1 MFESVSGKFYE
12 YISIFSIPISL
23 YIIMRYMYLTSA
35 KPKIARNTEK
45 AFFDKGIIIA
55 ALILLAILFFSFY
68 FEKIVEIMK

>member
-1 MFESVSGKFYE
+1 
-12 YISIFSIPISL
+12 
-23 YIIMRYMYLTSA
+23 MYLTSA
-35 KPKIARNTEK
+35 KPKIACNTEK